1 MCFVIVTSRSLL
13 WSLLSIAVVLG
24 HLIALGQPYWLIGES
39 RSKYIGDHTNVTRP
53 EGETSDQWSPS
64 IGIFNSCRQLTK
76 FYQLRLGLP
85 DSIRCTIYTNNFSG
99 IASGFWKASV
109 VFYGIGFM
117 LLSFV
122 FCVAFISL
130 CKRSI
135 CHKSIFTV
143 SGFVQAVAGL
153 FIIIAL
159 CLYPIGWGS
168 ESVKQV
174 CGQDADPFQVG
185 DCRIGWA
192 YFTAMGSTVLLFV
205 CSILS
210 VQADISTSQD
220 EIQDEINKGKSLICL
235 FW

>member
-13 WSLLSIAVVLG
+13 WSLLSIAVTLG
-24 HLIALGQPYWLIGES
+24 HLIALAQPYWLIGEP
-39 RSKYIGDHTNVTRP
+39 RNKYIGDHSNPDVS
-53 EGETSDQWSPS
+53 EELWSPS
-64 IGIFNSCRQLTK
+64 IGIFSSCRQLTR
-76 FYQLRLGLP
+76 FSQESRGLS
-85 DSIRCTIYTNNFSG
+85 DSILCTTYARSFG
-99 IASGFWKASV
+99 EIANGYWKASV
-109 VFYGIGFM
+109 VFYAFGF
-117 LLSFV
+117 LILSFV

-143 SGFVQAVAGL
+143 SGFLQAVAGL

-159 CLYPIGWGS
+159 CIYPIGWGS
-168 ESVKQV
+168 DAVQQV
-174 CGQDADPFQVG
+174 CGEDAAPFQVG
-185 DCRIGWA
+185 DCRVGWA

-205 CSILS
+205 CSVLS

-235 FW
+235 CW